1 MDSRKQ
7 KGTSIFSWTKHKFRI
22 SFPFF
27 SALQTKLGILFFS
40 TAYWKGLSSTSL
52 LHLAVGTMGEKDL
65 WTWVSA
71 QMNLQFQFHLFKFI
85 FFLSWVFQRH
95 LFFLCLCTVISSVL
109 FPTLPTQQHFPSYV
123 LCFDLS
129 SPSPPP
135 NVLFLHQET
144 GAQPLGGKK
153 KQLVLQRTRLR
164 PQSQTWVHIS
174 GYERKADERLVRF
187 FWLLC

>member
-1 MDSRKQ
+1 
-7 KGTSIFSWTKHKFRI
+7 
-22 SFPFF
+22 
-27 SALQTKLGILFFS
+27 
-40 TAYWKGLSSTSL
+40 
-52 LHLAVGTMGEKDL
+52 
-65 WTWVSA
+65 
-71 QMNLQFQFHLFKFI
+71 MNLQFQFHLFKFI